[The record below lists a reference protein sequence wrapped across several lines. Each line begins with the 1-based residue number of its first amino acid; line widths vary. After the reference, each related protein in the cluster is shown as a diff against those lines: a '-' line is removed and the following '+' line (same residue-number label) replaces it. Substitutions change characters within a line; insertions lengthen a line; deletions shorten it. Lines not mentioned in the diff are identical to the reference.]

1 MDFTSG
7 NGRAILRQIQFQL
20 ALARRNRRPVHAAK
34 LASRIVRK
42 YPSASRAAGELS
54 AEITVR
60 AAKAGLP
67 VYLTRWQ

>member
-1 MDFTSG
+1 MDFTSCS
-7 NGRAILRQIQFQL
+7 GRAILRQIQFQL
-20 ALARRNRRPVHAAK
+20 AMARRNRRPVHAAR
-34 LASRIVRK
+34 LASRIARK
-42 YPSASRAAGELS
+42 YPSASETTGDLS

>member
-1 MDFTSG
+1 MDFTSC

-20 ALARRNRRPVHAAK
+20 ALARQSRRPVHAAK
-34 LASRIVRK
+34 LASRIARK
-42 YPSASRAAGELS
+42 YPSTLRAADELS

-67 VYLTRWQ
+67 VYLGKWQ

>member
-1 MDFTSG
+1 MDFTSC

-20 ALARRNRRPVHAAK
+20 ASARRKRRPVHAAE
-34 LASRIVRK
+34 LASRITRK
-42 YPSASRAAGELS
+42 YPSASRVADELS

-67 VYLTRWQ
+67 VYLAKRH